1 MSSHR
6 LCYCTIQ
13 EVLVGLGTD
22 SDDLMT
28 LYSRS
33 QVLSPNPILL
43 WEWVRHAI
51 NLITDSMTV
60 AFQDEISMKYEAKT
74 SFFLLLL
81 NKVYLMKNRIL
92 CVVNKI
98 I

>member
-13 EVLVGLGTD
+13 EVLVGPGTD

-28 LYSRS
+28 LSSRS

-60 AFQDEISMKYEAKT
+60 AVQDRISMEEDKF
-74 SFFLLLL
+74 FFLILLKQSL
-81 NKVYLMKNRIL
+81 FKEESHFV
-92 CVVNKI
+92 CC
-98 I
+98 